1 MVDLPSSTWI
11 PALLLFGAAAF
22 GTLGLVLVWEV
33 VRDWWEQRMVRRHLD
48 TLLLSVG
55 GPQAMDAE
63 QRANLLRR
71 PKAGSAE
78 EGWGAA
84 FRGLPGM
91 PTVVALLEEAHVRW
105 SPLTFYLLTFGS
117 AAAMGGVALTVSGS
131 LLISSPIAAGGAS
144 LPYLYLRRRRRL
156 VAEAFEREFPEALD
170 LLTRAIR
177 AGHPLTAGLSMV
189 GEEGPA
195 HAAAEFR
202 KSFDE
207 HRFGLPFDDA
217 LLGMVDRVGLV
228 DVRIFATAVL
238 IQRESGGNLAEIL
251 EKLGQTIRDRFTIRR
266 QLRVYTAQG
275 RMSGYTLAALPVVV
289 GTLIYL
295 IEPEYVSLLFTETIG
310 RLLLVAALVMQF
322 MGYLWIRKI
331 VNIEI

>member
-22 GTLGLVLVWEV
+22 GTLGVVLVWEV
-33 VRDWWEQRMVRRHLD
+33 VRDWWEQRTVRRHLD

-55 GPQAMDAE
+55 GAQATDAE
-63 QRANLLRR
+63 QRATLLRR
-71 PKAGSAE
+71 PKSGTRE
-78 EGWGAA
+78 EGSGAA
-84 FRGLPGM
+84 LSGLPGM
-91 PTVVALLEEAHVRW
+91 ATVVAILEEAHVKW

-117 AAAMGGVALTVSGS
+117 AAAVGGLALTVSGS
-131 LLISSPIAAGGAS
+131 LMISSLIAAGGAS
-144 LPYLYLRRRRRL
+144 FPYLYLRRRRRL
-156 VAEAFEREFPEALD
+156 IAEAFEREFPEALD

-189 GEEGPA
+189 GEEGPE

-207 HRFGLPFDDA
+207 HRFGLPFEDA

-275 RMSGYTLAALPVVV
+275 RLSGYTLAALPIVV
-289 GTLIYL
+289 GGLIYL

-310 RLLLVAALVMQF
+310 RLFLVSAFVMQF
-322 MGYLWIRKI
+322 LGYLWIRKI

>member
-22 GTLGLVLVWEV
+22 GTLGVVLVWEV
-33 VRDWWEQRMVRRHLD
+33 MRDWWEQRTVRRHLD
-48 TLLLSVG
+48 TLLRSVDETR
-55 GPQAMDAE
+55 ALDAE

-71 PKAGSAE
+71 PKSASAE
-78 EGWGAA
+78 EGWAA
-84 FRGLPGM
+84 AVALPGAQAV
-91 PTVVALLEEAHVRW
+91 TALLEEAHVRW
-105 SPLTFYLLTFGS
+105 SPLTFYLLTFG
-117 AAAMGGVALTVSGS
+117 AAAAVGGLALTVSGS
-131 LLISSPIAAGGAS
+131 LLISGVVASGGAS
-144 LPYLYLRRRRRL
+144 LPYFYLRRCRRL
-156 VAEAFEREFPEALD
+156 VADAFEREFPEALD

-189 GEEGPA
+189 GEEGPE
-195 HAAAEFR
+195 HAAEEFR
-202 KSFDE
+202 KSFEE
-207 HRFGLPFDDA
+207 HRYGLPFEDA
-217 LLGMVDRVGLV
+217 LLGLVDRVGLV

-251 EKLGQTIRDRFTIRR
+251 DKLGQTIRDRFTIRR

-275 RMSGYTLAALPVVV
+275 RLSGYTLAALPIVV

-295 IEPEYVSLLFTETIG
+295 IEPEYVSMLFTETIG
-310 RLLLVAALVMQF
+310 RLLLVVALVMQF
-322 MGYLWIRKI
+322 LGYLWIRKI